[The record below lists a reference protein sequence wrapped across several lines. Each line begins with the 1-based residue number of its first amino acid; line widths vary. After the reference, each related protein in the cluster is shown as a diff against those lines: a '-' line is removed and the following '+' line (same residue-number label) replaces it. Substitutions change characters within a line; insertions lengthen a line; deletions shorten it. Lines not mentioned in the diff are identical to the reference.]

1 MCGRRRTREGRAGPG
16 GLWRGGGRE
25 PASSPPARPGPGG
38 PRTGSGRQNTSAP
51 SLCPLARSL
60 IQVHLQALR
69 LASGVKVAP
78 LPGGAGVSCNRQAF
92 PTWPPTGSI
101 RFTSDL
107 VENSR
112 DQTACQA
119 YTIRK
124 PQSGPY
130 NLSLELSSVFI

>member
-1 MCGRRRTREGRAGPG
+1 MRAAEDAGGPGRAG
-16 GLWRGGGRE
+16 GGGAGDGSRH
-25 PASSPPARPGPGG
+25 PAHLHARDQAAPGPGRVG
-38 PRTGSGRQNTSAP
+38 RTPPPPAFA
-51 SLCPLARSL
+51 LCSVLDL
-60 IQVHLQALR
+60 HLQALR

-119 YTIRK
+119 YTLRK

>member
-1 MCGRRRTREGRAGPG
+1 MRAAEDEGGPGRAGRVVEGRGTGAGIQPTCTPG
-16 GLWRGGGRE
+16 TR
-25 PASSPPARPGPGG
+25 RPQD
-38 PRTGSGRQNTSAP
+38 RVRSAEHLRPQPLP
-51 SLCPLARSL
+51 SCSVLDL
-60 IQVHLQALR
+60 HLQALR